1 MAGRKRITTK
11 QVVENMSS
19 RDLRAVY
26 KYCQQIG
33 YAKKYAVPNADT
45 IHFRKIEELE
55 SYCLDEMNRRK
66 IH

>member
-11 QVVENMSS
+11 QVVENMSN
-19 RDLRAVY
+19 RDLKAVY

-33 YAKKYAVPNADT
+33 YAKKYAVSNADT
-45 IHFRKIEELE
+45 IHFRKIAELE
-55 SYCLDEMNRRK
+55 SICLHEMNIRR